1 MNVGVESCRHRV
13 LIIIVVV
20 RETGV
25 GLDLANIPGLQDGAD
40 RHPVIFE
47 AGIFT
52 QIRRAQRT
60 TGAIQG
66 FRLPEQLFFVCG
78 QRRRRL
84 HHPAIIFHLG
94 QGGHAR
100 KYCQHAF
107 QVRRKTQGPGR
118 NGLLWL
124 TVQQQFFCRRGQLGQ
139 AAAFDGL
146 HDDDLAPVLADH
158 FVTFLSLDQLAVPVH
173 IVQGNLDKFHFRM
186 FRQDPV
192 QKLGRAM
199 ERKAQMLNLALG
211 LPLFGMLKK
220 MGLFHDA
227 ALAVDT
233 IIVHR
238 LNIMQQIVVNIIHAQ
253 VL

>member
-1 MNVGVESCRHRV
+1 M
-13 LIIIVVV
+13 
-20 RETGV
+20 
-25 GLDLANIPGLQDGAD
+25 
-40 RHPVIFE
+40 
-47 AGIFT
+47 
-52 QIRRAQRT
+52 
-60 TGAIQG
+60 
-66 FRLPEQLFFVCG
+66 
-78 QRRRRL
+78 
-84 HHPAIIFHLG
+84 
-94 QGGHAR
+94 
-100 KYCQHAF
+100 
-107 QVRRKTQGPGR
+107 
-118 NGLLWL
+118 LWL